1 MSRIAG
7 IVIAVLIFALSASV
21 TRDRAEA
28 GASASAPSRY
38 SQASSAGYQ
47 TWTRW
52 LRGTRGGTSEYSS
65 GNRRR

>member
-1 MSRIAG
+1 MIA
-7 IVIAVLIFALSASV
+7 IIAVAIGIMLSGLLTA
-21 TRDRAEA
+21 DRTEA

-52 LRGTRGGTSEYSS
+52 LRGHRGGTSEYSS
-65 GNRRR
+65 SNRSRR